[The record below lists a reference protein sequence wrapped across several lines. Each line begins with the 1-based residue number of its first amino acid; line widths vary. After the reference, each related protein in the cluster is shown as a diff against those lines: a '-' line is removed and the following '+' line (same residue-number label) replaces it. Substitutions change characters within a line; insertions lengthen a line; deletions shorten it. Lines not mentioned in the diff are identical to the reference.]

1 MMKAKTAH
9 YGNVLQLETQKRLAY
24 LAILG
29 LSQRFVRGIFHPVW
43 HYLILISPLCSG
55 SASGPLIEKA
65 SQPRLNPKDIGSI
78 CLQAALF
85 YFPLMQSDLSA
96 GEQIASVFRA
106 GCTECSS

>member
-1 MMKAKTAH
+1 MNANTAH

-85 YFPLMQSDLSA
+85 FTFLLMQSELSA

>member
-1 MMKAKTAH
+1 MNANTAH
-9 YGNVLQLETQKRLAY
+9 YGNVLQLETQKRLSY

-85 YFPLMQSDLSA
+85 LLSFNA
-96 GEQIASVFRA
+96 E
-106 GCTECSS
+106 

>member
-24 LAILG
+24 LAILR

-65 SQPRLNPKDIGSI
+65 CQPPDSI
-78 CLQAALF
+78 LRILA
-85 YFPLMQSDLSA
+85 
-96 GEQIASVFRA
+96 VFVCKRRFF
-106 GCTECSS
+106 TFL

>member
-1 MMKAKTAH
+1 MKAKTAH

-55 SASGPLIEKA
+55 SASGPLIVN
-65 SQPRLNPKDIGSI
+65 PRLNPKDIGSI
-78 CLQAALF
+78 RLQAALF
-85 YFPLMQSDLSA
+85 LLSFNA
-96 GEQIASVFRA
+96 E
-106 GCTECSS
+106 

>member
-1 MMKAKTAH
+1 MNANTAH

-43 HYLILISPLCSG
+43 HYLILIS
-55 SASGPLIEKA
+55 LIEKA

-85 YFPLMQSDLSA
+85 LLSFNA
-96 GEQIASVFRA
+96 E
-106 GCTECSS
+106 

>member
-43 HYLILISPLCSG
+43 HYLILISPLCSVLLQVP
-55 SASGPLIEKA
+55 SLR
-65 SQPRLNPKDIGSI
+65 RLVNLRLKPKDIGSI

-85 YFPLMQSDLSA
+85 LLSFNA
-96 GEQIASVFRA
+96 E
-106 GCTECSS
+106 

>member
-1 MMKAKTAH
+1 MNANTAH

-55 SASGPLIEKA
+55 SALVPLLR
-65 SQPRLNPKDIGSI
+65 RLVNPDSI
-78 CLQAALF
+78 LRILAVFVCKRRFF
-85 YFPLMQSDLSA
+85 YFPLMQSELSA

>member
-55 SASGPLIEKA
+55 SASCPFIEKA
-65 SQPRLNPKDIGSI
+65 CQPPTQSYGYWEY
-78 CLQAALF
+78 LF
-85 YFPLMQSDLSA
+85 ASGAFLLSFNA
-96 GEQIASVFRA
+96 E
-106 GCTECSS
+106 